1 MTAPPYDPDSPE
13 AVADRRR
20 RGDRATRGALA
31 GVLGLEA
38 ITTLLAPRAL
48 AFSDGGLGV
57 TRTVLL
63 ALLAVTM
70 IAAAGLLRRPWG
82 IGFGTALQVL
92 FLLSGVWLL
101 ALLVI
106 AALFAAVWVRLL
118 FLRTEIAGTS
128 RDLSLLWS

>member
-1 MTAPPYDPDSPE
+1 MSPQSDE
-13 AVADRRR
+13 LAAREDRRR
-20 RGDRATRGALA
+20 RADRATRGALA

-38 ITTLLAPRAL
+38 VTTLLAPRAL

-57 TRTVLL
+57 TKTVLL
-63 ALLAVTM
+63 AVLAVAM

-82 IGFGTALQVL
+82 IGFGSVLQVV
-92 FLLSGVWLL
+92 FILSGVWLL

-106 AALFAAVWVRLL
+106 AALFAAVWLRLL